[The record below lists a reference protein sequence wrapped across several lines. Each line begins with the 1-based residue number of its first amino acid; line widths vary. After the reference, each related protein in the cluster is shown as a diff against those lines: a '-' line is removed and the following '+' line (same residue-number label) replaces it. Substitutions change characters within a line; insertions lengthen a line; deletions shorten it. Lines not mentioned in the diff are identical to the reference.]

1 MDQITARD
9 SRNLLRAVQTLN
21 VSLDLSTLAQR
32 TIAAVNHVV
41 PADMVTYNEVD
52 LVRRVDRIFVA
63 PNDERLC
70 RANHRR
76 NLGDGEKAPRA
87 YL

>member
-32 TIAAVNHVV
+32 TIAAVN
-41 PADMVTYNEVD
+41 
-52 LVRRVDRIFVA
+52 
-63 PNDERLC
+63 